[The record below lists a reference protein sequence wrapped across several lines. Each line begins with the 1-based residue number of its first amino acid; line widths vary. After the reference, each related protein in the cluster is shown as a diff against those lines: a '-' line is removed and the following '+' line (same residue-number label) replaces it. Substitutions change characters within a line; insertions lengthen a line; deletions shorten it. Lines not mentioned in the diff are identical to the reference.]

1 MFNFIPLKTLS
12 SSNTIISLNCYPLSL
27 SVLSQFNFLNTSFLY
42 LLAALDLHRC
52 VQAFSTFGE
61 WRLLSSRRLLIVVT
75 PWSTGSRAREL
86 QQLKLTGSAEVAHGL
101 RCLAEGGVFPD
112 QASSQCP
119 RRWKADSELL
129 THQGSLVHVFSLC
142 LVPFHLCLIVFL
154 SPFPLLKDWCP
165 SILDH
170 ALCFCRTVS
179 SIFPISTSIYML
191 MSPTYIFLA
200 IFLPAL
206 LTQVVAHPAY
216 AFQT

>member
-1 MFNFIPLKTLS
+1 MSLSVICSLLSFPPLTLYKFYPTGTQRCLTS
-12 SSNTIISLNCYPLSL
+12 SHFKHSALLTPSFYLITIHSL

-154 SPFPLLKDWCP
+154 SPFPLLKD
-165 SILDH
+165 
-170 ALCFCRTVS
+170 
-179 SIFPISTSIYML
+179 
-191 MSPTYIFLA
+191 
-200 IFLPAL
+200 
-206 LTQVVAHPAY
+206 
-216 AFQT
+216 